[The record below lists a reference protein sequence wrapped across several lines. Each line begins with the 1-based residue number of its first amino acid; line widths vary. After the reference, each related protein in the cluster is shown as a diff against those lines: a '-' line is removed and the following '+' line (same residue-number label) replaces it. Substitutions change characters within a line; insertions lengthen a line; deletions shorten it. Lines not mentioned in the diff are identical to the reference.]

1 MSVLTDL
8 LGSIVKQVLGSA
20 GEQLR
25 TGLNPGAGTTAGK
38 RMPAGESADGLLP
51 PMAGPYRRVRVN
63 DRFGGARSGGIFA
76 GYDVDGTEVRVFV
89 WLCPSPAAAL
99 ERVREAGDGVAGS
112 ISWSRGAY
120 CYSAASHETEGDVG
134 LPATPEQVAALERFT
149 AAFPY

>member
-20 GEQLR
+20 EQQSR
-25 TGLNPGAGTTAGK
+25 PQTAAGAPAK

-76 GYDVDGTEVRVFV
+76 GYDVDGIEVRVFV

-112 ISWSRGAY
+112 RFWSRGPY
-120 CYSAASHETEGDVG
+120 CYSAASNETEGDEG
-134 LPATPEQVAALERFT
+134 LPATPEQVAALDRFI
-149 AAFPY
+149 AAFPF